1 MTEILERINT
11 PRDLRPLSLDDMDTL
26 AGEIRELIVQTVSQ
40 TGGHLAPSLGVV
52 ELCLALHRVFQAPND
67 RIIWD
72 VGHQCYAHKIIT
84 GRRDQ
89 FGTLRQYEGLSGFP
103 SRLESIYDI
112 FGTGHSSTSISAAV
126 GLAVARDIRGDERS
140 VVAVI
145 GDGAMTAGMA
155 FEALNHAGHLRKR
168 LVVVLNDN
176 EMSIARNVGALSGYL
191 SRLRTDP
198 MYSRGKEE
206 FETLMRRIPAI
217 GPRVLKWGERVKDSL
232 KYLVVPGM
240 LFEELGFTY
249 LGPVDGHNIA
259 AMISVFNQAKTA
271 DGPVLVHV
279 LTRKGK
285 GYAPAEANPDKFHGV
300 GPFEIDTGKTQKG
313 PRVTYTEVFGR
324 TVVRLAHDDER
335 VVAITGAMTTG
346 TGLVEFSSQYPDRFF
361 DVGIAE
367 QHAVTLA
374 AGLAVEGMRPVVT
387 IYSTFLQRA
396 FDQVV
401 HDVCLQ
407 NLPVVFAL
415 DRGGLVGDDGPTHQ
429 GAFDL
434 SYLRMIPNIVVA
446 APKDENELQHL
457 LKSAVDHSG
466 PIAVRYPRG
475 TGTGCPLDQELK
487 SIPIGKGEV
496 VKDGDDVTLLAI
508 GNMVQVAVEAAET
521 LATKG
526 INAAVINARFI
537 KPLDIDLIT
546 RYAKRTRIVI
556 TLEENTTSGGFGS
569 AVLELLANKEIDEV
583 RVRMIGIPDIFVEHG
598 KPSILRE
605 KYGLTAA
612 TVVEV
617 VENEKQRAP
626 KLRLAVKQR

>member
-346 TGLVEFSSQYPDRFF
+346 TGLVEFSRQYPDRFF

-617 VENEKQRAP
+617 IENEKQRAP

>member
-11 PRDLRPLSLDDMDTL
+11 PCDLRPLSLDDMDTL
-26 AGEIRELIVQTVSQ
+26 AEEIRELIVRTVSE

-52 ELCLALHRVFQAPND
+52 ELCLALHRAFQAPND

-72 VGHQCYAHKIIT
+72 VGHQCYTHKIIT

-89 FGTLRQYEGLSGFP
+89 FGTLRRYEGLSGFP

-112 FGTGHSSTSISAAV
+112 FGTGHSSTSISAAL
-126 GLAVARDIRGDERS
+126 GMAVARDLRGDERS

-155 FEALNHAGHLRKR
+155 FEALNHAGHLHKR

-176 EMSIARNVGALSGYL
+176 EMSIAKNVGALSGYL

-217 GPRVLKWGERVKDSL
+217 GPRVLRWGERVKDSL

-259 AMISVFNQAKTA
+259 AMVNVFNQARTA

-285 GYAPAEANPDKFHGV
+285 GYAPAEANPDRFHGV
-300 GPFEIDTGKTQKG
+300 GPFQIETGKTQKRA
-313 PRVTYTEVFGR
+313 RVSYTEVFGR
-324 TVVRLAHDDER
+324 TVMRLAQDDER
-335 VVAITGAMTTG
+335 IVAITGAMTTG
-346 TGLVEFSSQYPDRFF
+346 TGLVEYSRRYPDRFF

-374 AGLAVEGMRPVVT
+374 AGLAVEGMRPVVA

-407 NLPVVFAL
+407 KLPVVFAL
-415 DRGGLVGDDGPTHQ
+415 DRSGLVGDDGPTHQ
-429 GAFDL
+429 GIYDL
-434 SYLRMIPNIVVA
+434 SYLRMIPNIVIA

-457 LKSAVDHSG
+457 LKTAVDHGG
-466 PIAVRYPRG
+466 PMAVRYPRG

-487 SIPIGKGEV
+487 DIPVGKGEV
-496 VKDGDDVTLLAI
+496 VRDGDDVTLLAI
-508 GNMVQVAVEAAET
+508 GNMVQVALEASEI
-521 LATKG
+521 LNEKG
-526 INAAVINARFI
+526 INAAVINARFV

-546 RYAKRTRIVI
+546 SYAKRTRIVI
-556 TLEENTTSGGFGS
+556 TLEENTTCGGFGS
-569 AVLELLANKEIDEV
+569 AVLELLSAKEIDGV

-605 KYGLTAA
+605 NYGLTTD
-612 TVVEV
+612 TVVETV
-617 VENEKQRAP
+617 IRERRRAP
-626 KLRLAVKQR
+626 KLRLAVKTR

>member
-346 TGLVEFSSQYPDRFF
+346 TGLVEFSRQYPDRFF

-556 TLEENTTSGGFGS
+556 TLEENTISGGFGS

-617 VENEKQRAP
+617 IENEKQRAP

>member
-26 AGEIRELIVQTVSQ
+26 AEEIRELIVRTVSE

-52 ELCLALHRVFQAPND
+52 ELCLALHRAFQAPND

-72 VGHQCYAHKIIT
+72 VGHQCYTHKIIT

-89 FGTLRQYEGLSGFP
+89 FGTLRRYEGLSGFP

-112 FGTGHSSTSISAAV
+112 FGTGHSSTSISAAL
-126 GLAVARDIRGDERS
+126 GMAVARDLRGDERS

-155 FEALNHAGHLRKR
+155 FEALNHAGHLHKR

-176 EMSIARNVGALSGYL
+176 EMSIAKNVGALSGYL

-217 GPRVLKWGERVKDSL
+217 GPRVLRWGERVKDSL

-259 AMISVFNQAKTA
+259 AMVNVFNQARTA

-285 GYAPAEANPDKFHGV
+285 GYAPAEANPDRFHGV
-300 GPFEIDTGKTQKG
+300 GPFQIETGKTQKRA
-313 PRVTYTEVFGR
+313 RVSYTEVFGR
-324 TVVRLAHDDER
+324 TVMRLAQDDER
-335 VVAITGAMTTG
+335 IVAITGAMTTG
-346 TGLVEFSSQYPDRFF
+346 TGLVEYSRRYPDRFF

-374 AGLAVEGMRPVVT
+374 AGLAVEGMRPVVA

-407 NLPVVFAL
+407 KLPVVFAL
-415 DRGGLVGDDGPTHQ
+415 DRSGLVGDDGPTHQ
-429 GAFDL
+429 GIYDL
-434 SYLRMIPNIVVA
+434 SYLRMIPNIVIA

-457 LKSAVDHSG
+457 LKTAVDHGG
-466 PIAVRYPRG
+466 PMAVRYPRG
-475 TGTGCPLDQELK
+475 T
-487 SIPIGKGEV
+487 
-496 VKDGDDVTLLAI
+496 
-508 GNMVQVAVEAAET
+508 
-521 LATKG
+521 
-526 INAAVINARFI
+526 
-537 KPLDIDLIT
+537 
-546 RYAKRTRIVI
+546 
-556 TLEENTTSGGFGS
+556 
-569 AVLELLANKEIDEV
+569 
-583 RVRMIGIPDIFVEHG
+583 
-598 KPSILRE
+598 
-605 KYGLTAA
+605 
-612 TVVEV
+612 
-617 VENEKQRAP
+617 
-626 KLRLAVKQR
+626 

>member
-1 MTEILERINT
+1 
-11 PRDLRPLSLDDMDTL
+11 MDTL

-346 TGLVEFSSQYPDRFF
+346 TGLVEFSRQYPDRFF

-617 VENEKQRAP
+617 IENEKQRAP

>member
-1 MTEILERINT
+1 LTEILERINT

-346 TGLVEFSSQYPDRFF
+346 TGLVEFSRQYPDRFF

-556 TLEENTTSGGFGS
+556 TLEENTISGGFGS

-617 VENEKQRAP
+617 IENEKQRAP